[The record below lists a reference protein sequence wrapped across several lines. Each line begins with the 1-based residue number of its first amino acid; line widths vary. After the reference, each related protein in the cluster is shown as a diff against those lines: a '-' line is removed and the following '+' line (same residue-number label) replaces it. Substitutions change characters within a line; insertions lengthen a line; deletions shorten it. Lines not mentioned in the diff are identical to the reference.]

1 MEIYFNRFALV
12 AFALAL
18 ASHALIF
25 TLSPNFEKPISS
37 DSHVFTV
44 NIFKQITPP
53 APVIEIPK
61 EPLVSEPIE
70 AKEAG
75 IQNEN
80 EVKQEPAK
88 QPVISTLESEK
99 SKTIS
104 GPISVI
110 DMRNFINQDAKGF
123 VSNNE
128 DVIEHLNQTFEPKL
142 ERQAAIKNNR
152 SAQNQALLTGVGAR
166 TDENGKRT
174 CYAVI
179 YNFSSSLA
187 EPNVVYKDCTPD
199 KKFEFDL
206 NAPNNG
212 WAER

>member
-1 MEIYFNRFALV
+1 VKIYFNRFALV

-25 TLSPNFEKPISS
+25 TLSPNLENPISS
-37 DSHVFTV
+37 DSHVITV
-44 NIFKQITPP
+44 NIFKQTTPP
-53 APVIEIPK
+53 TPIIESPK
-61 EPLVSEPIE
+61 EPQVSEPIE
-70 AKEAG
+70 AKEAV

-80 EVKQEPAK
+80 EVPQEPVK

-99 SKTIS
+99 SKAIS

-128 DVIEHLNQTFEPKL
+128 DVIEQLNQTFEPKL
-142 ERQAAIKNNR
+142 ERQAAIENNR

-166 TDENGKRT
+166 TNENGKRT

-179 YNFSSSLA
+179 YNFSSPLA
-187 EPNVVYKDCTPD
+187 EPNVLSRDCTPE

-212 WAER
+212 WAKR